1 MYLEPW
7 QVFLGGCVIGTL
19 ISFIVLTL
27 LAMNLIN
34 KIGVKGI
41 HIQQIMDSSADEEE
55 ENSSELDILTKL
67 SFILLNRGCIS
78 DDDVEFM
85 MDHITFEE
93 WKKLVETETAE
104 MRKHDDNE
112 SD

>member
-1 MYLEPW
+1 MYVEPW

-19 ISFIVLTL
+19 ISLIVLTI
-27 LAMNLIN
+27 LIVN
-34 KIGVKGI
+34 TIHKIGIKSI
-41 HIQQIMDSSADEEE
+41 PFHTLEDQFDNEEDSNDTD
-55 ENSSELDILTKL
+55 LLVKL

-78 DDDVEFM
+78 DDDVDFM

-93 WKKLVETETAE
+93 WKKLVEAE
-104 MRKHDDNE
+104 IDEMEKNNDE

>member
-27 LAMNLIN
+27 LVMNLIN

-41 HIQQIMDSSADEEE
+41 HIQQIVDSSADEEE
-55 ENSSELDILTKL
+55 KNSSELDILTKL

-93 WKKLVETETAE
+93 WKKLVEAEIAE
-104 MRKHDDNE
+104 MGKHDNNE

>member
-1 MYLEPW
+1 MYVEPW

-19 ISFIVLTL
+19 ISFIVLTV
-27 LAMNLIN
+27 LIIN
-34 KIGVKGI
+34 TIHKIGIKSI
-41 HIQQIMDSSADEEE
+41 PFHTLEDQFDDE
-55 ENSSELDILTKL
+55 ENSNDTDLLAKL

-78 DDDVEFM
+78 DDDVDFM

-93 WKKLVETETAE
+93 WKKLVEAE
-104 MRKHDDNE
+104 IDEMEKNNDE